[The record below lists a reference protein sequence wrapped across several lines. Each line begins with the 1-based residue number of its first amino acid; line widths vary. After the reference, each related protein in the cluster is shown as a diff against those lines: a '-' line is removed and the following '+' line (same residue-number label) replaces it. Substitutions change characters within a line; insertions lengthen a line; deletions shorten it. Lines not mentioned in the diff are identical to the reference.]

1 MAIQK
6 EALPKVSIIIP
17 VYNVEPYISACL
29 QSVMAQTYTGE
40 LECIIVDDRGKDNSM
55 AVAEREVSVYNGK
68 VDFKIIH
75 REQNGGLSAARNTGI
90 RHATGDYLYF
100 LDSDDEITPDCIA
113 LLAEKAASLQPDF
126 VIGGYRVTGTD
137 KKMPSLHLP
146 DGAFLKGEEII
157 KTYSHGKWYMMACGK
172 LVNRKFLV
180 DNSLY
185 FKEGLLHE
193 DELWSFQ
200 LACLARSM
208 AVVNRQ
214 TYVYKVREGSI
225 MVNANF
231 ELNKILALKTI
242 VSEMVDFVNTR
253 VPSSILALRF
263 LLQNTSEWAI
273 CMSECE
279 ESLSFA
285 MRDFL
290 KGSRKKISEIPL
302 SKRISLCLSGK
313 RNFVRFAFSILPAA
327 CWLPLNELRISLAR
341 KKLSFSHIRS

>member
-55 AVAEREVSVYNGK
+55 AVAEREVNAYNGK

-157 KTYSHGKWYMMACGK
+157 KTYSHGKWYMMAWGK

-180 DNSLY
+180 DHSLY

-225 MVNANF
+225 MVNANM
-231 ELNKILALKTI
+231 ELNRIKAFKTI
-242 VSEMVDFVNTR
+242 IGEMVDFVKSR
-253 VPSSILALRF
+253 EIGSKQVACVVLQKASEMGIF
-263 LLQNTSEWAI
+263 LCKL
-273 CMSECE
+273 
-279 ESLSFA
+279 ESPLPLESNDIA
-285 MRDFL
+285 NKVRE
-290 KGSRKKISEIPL
+290 KISEIPF
-302 SKRISLCLSGK
+302 SKRLLVSMSGAK
-313 RNFVRFAFSILPAA
+313 NFVRFCFSILPIA
-327 CWLPLNELRISLAR
+327 CWMPLNKLRLGLAR
-341 KKLSFSHIRS
+341 IVLRKKI